1 MRNLLLFTIGPV
13 QSFISQA
20 RKTQDLYAGS
30 KLLSVL
36 IGEAIKFV
44 GEENMIFPKYGKAMP
59 NRFLAEVPS
68 NENDLAQ
75 FGEKLEEKVRHE
87 WKIIANNLISGMK
100 KIPIGYHNQ
109 VDAFLEIYWS
119 IEPVSENSTYKE
131 IIEKLEDNI
140 ASLKNIRAFNQF
152 TWEKDII
159 GEKGRKCSLDGQRNV
174 LFYRPNN
181 QNNFNIAAS
190 PLYSS
195 HEAVYVDNRFPNN
208 VILKPGEGL
217 SAISFIKRG
226 YKNNVTFEST
236 ADIALLDVLH
246 NLSSLENE
254 TNLKYCIKT
263 VRNTN
268 AHLFYEENCDPKVA
282 KNLLAETNTDKP
294 LEEILDCS
302 KKVRE
307 AAKKRG
313 LKLSKYY
320 AILTFDGDNMGKWL
334 SGDYLENES
343 LLEDFQRN
351 FAECLSNFAND
362 SEKYLDNEMG
372 RTVYAGGD
380 DFLGFVNLNS
390 LLTVI
395 EDLRKLFN
403 ELVNLPLNKF
413 KNKYGETISFSAGIC
428 VAHYKEPLSI
438 VLQQARLAQKIA
450 KSKIKDKDSFSISVI
465 KGSGESHTMVLPF
478 GINAINVK
486 YFRSICV
493 SLIQEDY
500 SNKFISSIR
509 REFDKL
515 LDTSDTIVNLGD
527 FENIFMTELGRLLK
541 RSAAKEPKLSLD
553 NMKSYLGELVGDRPL
568 QDFFQMLAIVDFFQR
583 ELSLEV

>member
-1 MRNLLLFTIGPV
+1 
-13 QSFISQA
+13 
-20 RKTQDLYAGS
+20 
-30 KLLSVL
+30 
-36 IGEAIKFV
+36 
-44 GEENMIFPKYGKAMP
+44 MP

-75 FGEKLEEKVRHE
+75 FGEKLEKKVRHE

-100 KIPIGYHNQ
+100 KIPKGYHNQ

-119 IEPVSENSTYKE
+119 IEPVSENSTYKK

-181 QNNFNIAAS
+181 HNNFNIAAS

-195 HEAVYVDNRFPNN
+195 KEAVYVDNKFPNN
-208 VILKPGEGL
+208 VLLKPGEGL
-217 SAISFIKRG
+217 SAISFIKRA

-236 ADIALLDVLH
+236 ADIALLDVLQ
-246 NLSSLENE
+246 NLSSLVNE

-263 VRNTN
+263 VRNAN
-268 AHLFYEENCDPKVA
+268 SHLFYEENCELKVA

-294 LEEILDCS
+294 L
-302 KKVRE
+302 
-307 AAKKRG
+307 
-313 LKLSKYY
+313 
-320 AILTFDGDNMGKWL
+320 
-334 SGDYLENES
+334 DYLESES

-351 FAECLSNFAND
+351 FAECLSNFANN
-362 SEKYLDNEMG
+362 SEKYLDKELG

-403 ELVNLPLNKF
+403 ELVNLPLKKF

-438 VLQQARLAQKIA
+438 VLQQARLAQKVA
-450 KSKIKDKDSFSISVI
+450 KSKIKHKDSFSISVI

-478 GINAINVK
+478 GKDAINVK

-515 LDTSDTIVNLGD
+515 FDSSDTILGD
-527 FENIFMTELGRLLK
+527 FENIFITELGRLLK

-553 NMKSYLGELVGDRPL
+553 NMKSYLGELLGDRPL